1 MNDTAFI
8 RDVARRLGCDDAR
21 AESVTFAVFQELRD
35 RLTPHEASDVAAQ
48 LPHGLRRLWLEQE
61 HASRNVRRTH
71 APEFIGR
78 VRQRCTFAHDEEAQ
92 RAVRAV
98 FGALQRLLGSP
109 HGIEGEAWDVFSQLP
124 KDLKLLWLD
133 AANSGH

>member
-1 MNDTAFI
+1 MNDGMFLK
-8 RDVARRLGCDDAR
+8 DVARRLGCDELR

-61 HASRNVRRTH
+61 HGDRDVRRTH

-78 VRQRCTFAHDEEAQ
+78 VRQRCTLTHDEEAE

-109 HGIEGEAWDVFSQLP
+109 HGLEGEAWHVFSQLP
-124 KDLKLLWLD
+124 KDLKRLWLGASSD
-133 AANSGH
+133 GH